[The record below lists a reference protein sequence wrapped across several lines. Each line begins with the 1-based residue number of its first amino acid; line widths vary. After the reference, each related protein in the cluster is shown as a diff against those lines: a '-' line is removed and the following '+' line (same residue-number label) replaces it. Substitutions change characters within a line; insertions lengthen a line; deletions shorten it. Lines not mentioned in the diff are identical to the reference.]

1 MGASVRDIAD
11 SGGDMDKLSKNIWK
25 TLFDLSFNLI
35 PEKGLYQKE
44 KSIKKVPDTTTELV
58 RLTSPKP

>member
-25 TLFDLSFNLI
+25 ALFDLSLNLI
-35 PEKGLYQKE
+35 PEKGLYQ
-44 KSIKKVPDTTTELV
+44 
-58 RLTSPKP
+58 

>member
-35 PEKGLYQKE
+35 PEKGLYQ
-44 KSIKKVPDTTTELV
+44 
-58 RLTSPKP
+58 